1 MTSKITWKYLLAFI
15 ALNMLMGELHEQAH
29 IQTGFAICGCYGQRD
44 FNVWETCA
52 SCISS
57 GLSYLATVSGPV
69 FSYIVYW
76 FCALVLLQSSNRKKI
91 NFGIALL
98 FATLPFARIFT
109 ASMGGGDEKTVL
121 IHLLQNY
128 LSLPVIKLIAA
139 GFVILFCLPP
149 ILIASRLLPKKNRWW
164 YILGFNI
171 GPLIVGMLWQRFF
184 LNKLLMNPVRA
195 NTYIAGTPV
204 MILLHS
210 LIMLLLLIV
219 FRKALIEERFS
230 PAA

>member
-1 MTSKITWKYLLAFI
+1 MSSKITWKYLLAFI
-15 ALNMLMGELHEQAH
+15 ALNMLLGELHEQAH
-29 IQTGFAICGCYGQRD
+29 IQTGFAICGCYGERD

-52 SCISS
+52 NCLNP

-76 FCALVLLQSSNRKKI
+76 FCTLVLLQSSDAKKI

-109 ASMGGGDEKTVL
+109 ACMGGGDEKTVL
-121 IHLLQNY
+121 IHLLQGY

-149 ILIASRLLPKKNRWW
+149 IMIAVKLLPKKNKWW

-171 GPLIVGMLWQRFF
+171 GPLIFGVIWQRFF
-184 LNKLLMNPVRA
+184 LNKLLVNPVWA

-204 MILLHS
+204 MIVVHS
-210 LIMLLLLIV
+210 AFMLVLLIV
-219 FRKALIEERFS
+219 FRKALT
-230 PAA
+230 ADKLLQTG

>member
-1 MTSKITWKYLLAFI
+1 MTSKITCKYLLAFI

-29 IQTGFAICGCYGQRD
+29 IQTGYAICGCYGQRD

-52 SCISS
+52 SCINS
-57 GLSYLATVSGPV
+57 GLSYLATLSGPI
-69 FSYIVYW
+69 FSYIIYW
-76 FCALVLLQSSNRKKI
+76 FCALVLLQSSNQKKI

-109 ASMGGGDEKTVL
+109 ACMGGGDEKTVL

-128 LSLPVIKLIAA
+128 LSIFVIKLIAA

-149 ILIASRLLPKKNRWW
+149 IVIASRLLPKKNQWW
-164 YILGFNI
+164 YMLGFNI
-171 GPLIVGMLWQRFF
+171 GPLMFGILWQRLFM
-184 LNKLLMNPVRA
+184 NKLLVNPVWA

-204 MILLHS
+204 MIILHCA
-210 LIMLLLLIV
+210 LMLALLIV
-219 FRKALIEERFS
+219 FRKALIEEKS
-230 PAA
+230 LQSA